1 MDDDTSLDFD
11 TIHGIFYG
19 LPWEQGAQD
28 VGHHVGPMFKEH
40 ENIQNFMGNVR
51 VVKIVVEY
59 DVKMVCPLLL

>member
-40 ENIQNFMGNVR
+40 EKYSKLYGQ
-51 VVKIVVEY
+51 
-59 DVKMVCPLLL
+59 CSSC